1 MSYRVNFEF
10 MLQGL
15 EFICLWQ
22 KAAYNRLNFVQPL
35 LLPLLFAVY
44 AALCVLSIECLHEV

>member
-1 MSYRVNFEF
+1 